1 MATAS
6 KILHVLRSP
15 RAEGTARLAL
25 DLMRTAECEHELL
38 VLEAEPS
45 DLADELRR
53 AVRWVRIES
62 ALPGGAKKFPWM
74 LLKIWKACRARR
86 PDIVICWPNGFGAFV
101 LFGAASAGVRGLI
114 THAGNPPTPTRL
126 GRAHT
131 LLTTGMV
138 WVLGGRMICCSRYV
152 AAQFARTAGAFAPIL
167 RVVYNCAPLAPIR
180 AAADAARAQRTDR
193 NPRLIMV
200 ATLEPHKDHETLLKA
215 MPAVLRA
222 IPNAQLWLVGDGTLR
237 DRLRGM
243 SLALG
248 LEGSV
253 TFLGPRRDVPAL
265 LGQCEVFVFS
275 TTRQE
280 GLGTVLIEAM
290 AAGLAIVASDVP
302 ACRELLGDG
311 RWGRLVTA
319 GDSRALAE
327 ALIESLRSPTEA
339 DSDERRAEL
348 QRYIPTRML
357 AGYLAAVS

>member
-1 MATAS
+1 
-6 KILHVLRSP
+6 
-15 RAEGTARLAL
+15 
-25 DLMRTAECEHELL
+25 
-38 VLEAEPS
+38 
-45 DLADELRR
+45 
-53 AVRWVRIES
+53 
-62 ALPGGAKKFPWM
+62 
-74 LLKIWKACRARR
+74 
-86 PDIVICWPNGFGAFV
+86 
-101 LFGAASAGVRGLI
+101 
-114 THAGNPPTPTRL
+114 
-126 GRAHT
+126 
-131 LLTTGMV
+131 
-138 WVLGGRMICCSRYV
+138 
-152 AAQFARTAGAFAPIL
+152 
-167 RVVYNCAPLAPIR
+167 
-180 AAADAARAQRTDR
+180 
-193 NPRLIMV
+193 
-200 ATLEPHKDHETLLKA
+200 
-215 MPAVLRA
+215 
-222 IPNAQLWLVGDGTLR
+222 
-237 DRLRGM
+237 M

-327 ALIESLRSPTEA
+327 ALIESLRNPAEA

-348 QRYIPTRML
+348 QHYIPTRML